1 MVQIIMTLKIF
12 LKLIVISFTLTL
24 GFNFFKADFAHA
36 TSRKLNPAAHV
47 HGAAEVTIAFDK
59 EVGKIEFKIPTE
71 SILGFEHKAKSESEL
86 KTQKDNLN
94 LFESKINEIIVF
106 ETNLGCELSKNT
118 IEIIYENEAEELEK
132 KLQPKQSKKHTHNH
146 KHSAHSDFTASFNVK
161 CKKSPQETM
170 VIINFLPN
178 FPKVKSIE
186 ATALIDQLQISKKSK
201 SSKLDLKL
209 IVN

>member
-12 LKLIVISFTLTL
+12 FKLIVISFALML
-24 GFNFFKADFAHA
+24 GFNFFKADFTHA

-59 EVGKIEFKIPTE
+59 EVGKLEFKIPSE

-86 KTQKDNLN
+86 KIQNDKLN
-94 LFESKINEIIVF
+94 LFETKINEIIVF
-106 ETNLGCELSKNT
+106 ETNLGCVLSKNT
-118 IEIIYENEAEELEK
+118 IEIIYENETENLETQTETQK
-132 KLQPKQSKKHTHNH
+132 SKKHIHNH
-146 KHSAHSDFTASFNVK
+146 KHSAHSDFTASFNIK
-161 CKKSPQETM
+161 CKKSPLETM
-170 VIINFLPN
+170 LVINFLPN